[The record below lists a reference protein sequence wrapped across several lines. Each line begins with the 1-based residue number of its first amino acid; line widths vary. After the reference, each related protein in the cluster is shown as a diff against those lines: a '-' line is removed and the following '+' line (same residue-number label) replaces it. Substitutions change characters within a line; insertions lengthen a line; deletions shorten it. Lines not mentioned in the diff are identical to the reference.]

1 VRTIRAV
8 TLAEVVEALSKER
21 DLQSGSAPWTVRFL
35 AHANEQ
41 FAGRWSEIELSGDE
55 ALEVVLP
62 AHAGEPCRGDRRP
75 LLESGGG
82 TVREAALILS
92 RIQTEYARDNASCWG
107 RISQAAQDSI
117 SPVILTR
124 APLTLPDYA
133 EVRATAGS
141 LVHLDGF
148 HRLVGW
154 ALAGRL
160 SCEISLRAFVAGLR

>member
-1 VRTIRAV
+1 MRIIRALTV
-8 TLAEVVEALSKER
+8 AEVIEALSKGR
-21 DLQSGSAPWTVRFL
+21 DLQSGSAPWTLRFL
-35 AHANEQ
+35 AHANAQ
-41 FAGRWSEIELSGDE
+41 FAGQWSAIELSGEE
-55 ALEVVLP
+55 ALAVMLP

-82 TVREAALILS
+82 TVREAALVLS
-92 RIQTEYARDNASCWG
+92 RIQADYARDNASCWG
-107 RISQAAQDSI
+107 RISQAGQEPI

-133 EVRATAGS
+133 EVRSPVGS
-141 LVHLDGF
+141 LFHLDGF

-160 SCEISLRAFVAGLR
+160 TPESRVTAALAG